1 MTSSPL
7 PPFCPSP
14 SLSQRNGLESCGLSD
29 LPFSIGHRESPQATS
44 LALQDLLE
52 SAASTAVSTTASVL
66 LGSSLGKCL
75 ICGAGGVN
83 ANLSDNGS
91 SSESTPLIKV
101 LACCHCFCIKCLESE
116 GIRGANDKIT
126 CPQCHKVSSM
136 AAVNGGGGES
146 TQVPT
151 TIGSLF
157 GSGIESPF
165 ITTSVGGASDSSPAA
180 PASPSGPFCQG
191 CKSKEHSAVARCH
204 DCTNYLCPNCV
215 MAHQFMHCF
224 EGHRVVALNGAESH
238 VSLNGGLDSLLS
250 SVVASVDRQQVGGS
264 CSPPFSNNQSSPNG
278 SIGSQSSSGCLD
290 PTQLVSNIQSETS
303 LAPGGPVAGKVNG
316 ISPQQMDPGAKV
328 FNCPKHKGEGL
339 KFFCFTCD
347 YPICKE
353 CVNTDHGKGHEY
365 NLLHEVGGREIER
378 IVSIVEEA
386 KGKAVD
392 LRSCLKSVEHASSR
406 LQLTY
411 QKAQND
417 INETHTFY
425 KSMLDE
431 RKLEALKELDSIL
444 DVRQVS
450 FSSSAQKMQE
460 ASDKLFQTTDFMER
474 LLKHSSMEE
483 ILLFKKTLTSRLY
496 TLLKASNDV
505 SMPANTDIEF
515 VSNFQAIQIAIR
527 NTYGYLRQGQES
539 HPNKQVYGNH
549 QLGGGGMGGHMI
561 GNHGIN
567 NHGINNHGINNQL
580 NGMNRNQGHQNGG
593 LLPADIQQGRAAAA
607 ALAILNGTAASNA
620 FNGQILNDPQTNG
633 FGDTAYEK
641 WSAAGAE
648 LGMVNPTDLIHQL
661 QSGATDQIVDL
672 TSKLISANI
681 YPPKSQIKR
690 QKMIYHCKFGE
701 FGVMEGQFT
710 EPSGV
715 AVNAQNDIVVADTN
729 NHRIQIFDKE
739 GRFKFQ
745 FGECGKRDGQLLYPN
760 RVAVVKP
767 SGDIIVT
774 ERSPTHQIQIYNQYG
789 QFVRKFGANIL
800 QHPRGVTVDS
810 KGRIIIVECKVMRV
824 IIFDQMGNVLNKF
837 GCSKHLEF
845 PNGVVVNDRQEIFI
859 SDNRAHCVKVFNYEG
874 QYLRQV
880 GGEGITN
887 YPIGV
892 GINAAGEIL
901 IADNHNNFNL
911 TIFTQDGQL
920 VNALESKVKHAQCF
934 DVALM
939 DDGTI
944 VLASKDY
951 RIYLYRYIQLPG
963 MGL

>member
-1 MTSSPL
+1 MARDSP
-7 PPFCPSP
+7 
-14 SLSQRNGLESCGLSD
+14 
-29 LPFSIGHRESPQATS
+29 ATS

-83 ANLSDNGS
+83 ANAEGASTSDSN
-91 SSESTPLIKV
+91 TLIKV

-116 GIRGANDKIT
+116 GIRGANDKVT

-136 AAVNGGGGES
+136 AAVNGAS
-146 TQVPT
+146 TAQVPT
-151 TIGSLF
+151 TVGSLF
-157 GSGIESPF
+157 SGGGIDSPF
-165 ITTSVGGASDSSPAA
+165 IAPSVSAASDSSPGG

-191 CKSKEHSAVARCH
+191 CKSKEHSAVAKCH

-224 EGHRVVALNGAESH
+224 EGHRVVALNGEAQS
-238 VSLNGGLDSLLS
+238 NNTGLDESLLTS
-250 SVVASVDRQQVGGS
+250 IVASVDRQLIGGS
-264 CSPPFSNNQSSPNG
+264 CSPQFSNNQSSPNG
-278 SIGSQSSSGCLD
+278 SIGSHSSGCLD

-303 LAPGGPVAGKVNG
+303 LAPGGPVAGKSNG
-316 ISPQQMDPGAKV
+316 VSPPSDLNGGKV

-339 KFFCFTCD
+339 RYFCFTCD

-353 CVNTDHGKGHEY
+353 CVNLDHGKGHEY
-365 NLLHEVGGREIER
+365 NLLHEVGAREIER

-386 KGKAVD
+386 KSKASD
-392 LRSCLKSVEHASSR
+392 LRGCIKSVEHASSR

-444 DVRQVS
+444 DSRQVA
-450 FSSSAQKMQE
+450 FSSAAQKMQE
-460 ASDKLFQTTDFMER
+460 SSDKLFQTTDFMER

-505 SMPANTDIEF
+505 SLPANSDIEF

-527 NTYGYLRQGQES
+527 NTYGYLRQGAES
-539 HPNKQVYGNH
+539 HPNNKQAFAQIGS
-549 QLGGGGMGGHMI
+549 LGMVA
-561 GNHGIN
+561 NHGL
-567 NHGINNHGINNQL
+567 GSQM
-580 NGMNRNQGHQNGG
+580 NGVNRNGQNG
-593 LLPADIQQGRAAAA
+593 LLASDIQQGRAAAA
-607 ALAILNGTAASNA
+607 ALAILNGTAGSA
-620 FNGQILNDPQTNG
+620 FNGQMLGDPQNGG
-633 FGDTAYEK
+633 FGDAAYEK
-641 WSAAGAE
+641 WSAAGTE
-648 LGMVNPTDLIHQL
+648 LGMVNPGDLIHQL

-800 QHPRGVTVDS
+800 QHPRGVTVDN